1 MEMSFMN
8 WISLSL
14 LYNLLLTNSSPS
26 SRRAFCVRTLGFIA
40 IDRVNEY
47 HVLDESRDRHEKV
60 DEDRDEIVNNL
71 NIT

>member
-1 MEMSFMN
+1 MNNIHLFPNSFPPR
-8 WISLSL
+8 STKGSGL
-14 LYNLLLTNSSPS
+14 
-26 SRRAFCVRTLGFIA
+26 FCVRTLGFIA